1 MISRKPLPC
10 YHQSSDRCQGGGAVK
25 TPSEALAAGKADAV
39 AIAFD

>member
-25 TPSEALAAGKADAV
+25 TPREALTAGKADAV
-39 AIAFD
+39 ASGFD